1 MQRDLAAEETPG
13 LPSSPRPQEADSE
26 PVVVAETLEDL
37 MKHKTVKKHRDK
49 LNKKLDEL
57 QKEFE
62 KKKNELEEEL
72 GIVKAK
78 PSRAPTRLI
87 KRISSKNL
95 YVSPRFLDCCHY

>member
-1 MQRDLAAEETPG
+1 M
-13 LPSSPRPQEADSE
+13 PSSPRPAEAETE

-57 QKEFE
+57 HKEFE

-72 GIVKAK
+72 GIAKAK
-78 PSRAPTRLI
+78 ASRAPTRLI

-95 YVSPRFLDCCHY
+95 YVTL